1 MSSQP
6 NQSLIDGI
14 RCFQELTTSD
24 TPLGN
29 KELAERLDINVVRV
43 NRLLRTLKSIGMA
56 EQNAQKKYMPGPAV
70 HLLAAQ
76 SFHSSVLFR
85 SATSVAIRTNYTD
98 RTLAIG
104 VLWKD
109 MVVYMYHAKADQSPA
124 EGLGGYHIYHV
135 SQSSIGQVLLADLD
149 DEEIESRIAHWTEP
163 QKAQIQSQIKQI
175 RADGYILHQD
185 EQQAVVNI
193 ASSFSIEGATAG
205 VAFTDFEVPFANHQ
219 EYVVQ
224 LNALIEEIKTN
235 ANC

>member
-14 RCFQELTTSD
+14 RCFQELTASEA
-24 TPLGN
+24 PLGN
-29 KELAERLDINVVRV
+29 KELAERLNINVVKV

-56 EQNAQKKYMPGPAV
+56 EQNSQKKYMPGPAV

-76 SFHSSVLFR
+76 SFHSSTLFQA
-85 SATSVAIRTNYTD
+85 ATRIAIKTNYAD

-109 MVVYMYHAKADQSPA
+109 MVVYMYHATANQSPA

-149 DEEIESRIAHWTEP
+149 DSEIELRIEHWEQA
-163 QKAQIQSQIKQI
+163 QKDQIIQQIQDI
-175 RADGYILHQD
+175 RSSGYVCHLNENQSVI
-185 EQQAVVNI
+185 NI
-193 ASSFSIEGATAG
+193 AKTFTMEGATAG
-205 VAFTDFEVPFANHQ
+205 IAFTDFEVQEAGHH
-219 EYVVQ
+219 EYVAQ
-224 LNALIEEIKTN
+224 LQDLIDEISTN
-235 ANC
+235 PEH